1 MTSRHLHFIG
11 VAGAAVLVCCGQVRA
26 GDPHGKG
33 LEVIINTVEPEVVR
47 GALIEL
53 SLADGAVVRT
63 ADRQLRRIPAGDL
76 VRISSLNGPH
86 RQGNRFLRLTLR
98 GGDEV
103 VGRLPASA
111 EPTENGDALVIDAAD
126 LGHLT
131 IPLDALARVDTA
143 RAARPEFR
151 KVVARFDRSS
161 VDEED
166 RILLTNSD
174 VVRGFITS
182 IGAEGVV
189 LEASLGEANVAL
201 DRILA
206 VRCGISESVPL
217 PTPFFVVTL
226 QSGGRFSTTELNWS
240 ASTVE
245 AVLRFGQRVRME
257 PERIAHVDLIGGRWE
272 WLGGHRPISYEHTP
286 MLSLDWPYVVDR
298 NVLGEP
304 MKVAGEMFEHGVGVH
319 SRSSLTYDL
328 KGDYSEFVTSMGI
341 DDDSGPYA
349 DVTAIIL
356 VDGKRRWFE
365 EHVRRGTLLG
375 PVRLDV
381 RKAKRIELVV
391 DFGDNGDLQDRFNWV
406 NAALIR

>member
-1 MTSRHLHFIG
+1 MKPRYFHF
-11 VAGAAVLVCCGQVRA
+11 VELAGMLALVCCGPVRA
-26 GDPHGKG
+26 GDPHAKG
-33 LEVIINTVEPEVVR
+33 LEVLVKTVEPDVVR

-63 ADRQLRRIPAGDL
+63 ADRQLRRIPTGDL
-76 VRISSLNGPH
+76 VRISSLTELHP
-86 RQGNRFLRLTLR
+86 QSNRFLRLTLR

-103 VGRLPASA
+103 IGRLAASSDSA
-111 EPTENGDALVIDAAD
+111 EDDDALVVDAAD
-126 LGHLT
+126 LGPVT
-131 IPLDALARVDTA
+131 VPLDALARLETA
-143 RAARPEFR
+143 RAGRSEFR
-151 KVVARFDRSS
+151 KIVARFDRRSPG
-161 VDEED
+161 EED

-189 LEASLGEANVAL
+189 LEASLGETKVAL
-201 DRILA
+201 DRVLA
-206 VRCGISESVPL
+206 VRCGLSESVPL
-217 PTPFFVVTL
+217 PEPFFVVTL
-226 QSGGRFSTTELNWS
+226 QSSGRFSTSELNWS

-245 AVLRFGQRVRME
+245 AMLRFGQRVHME
-257 PERIAHVDLIGGRWE
+257 PERIVRIDLVGGRWE

-304 MKVAGEMFEHGVGVH
+304 MKVAGEPFEHGVGVH
-319 SRSSLTYDL
+319 SRSSLIYDL
-328 KGDYSEFVTSMGI
+328 KGDYGEFVSSMGI

-349 DVTAIIL
+349 DVTAVIL

-381 RKAKRIELVV
+381 RNAKRIELVV